1 MLLDTAL
8 SYAEYRRVPP
18 STVPNPAEY
27 RRVPPSTV
35 PTNPAQSRRV
45 PPSTAEYRRV
55 PRICFA
61 CFLFLL
67 EQRVSTREATQTS
80 EQWLGRGAA
89 WGRLASSEVGGRAV
103 REGAQAR
110 SEELGAAPAIE
121 VQASEAVPR
130 AAGIRSGQKIRIPN
144 RTLRSSKCVLNPI

>member
-1 MLLDTAL
+1 MLLDTVP
-8 SYAEYRRVPP
+8 SSAEYRRV
-18 STVPNPAEY
+18 S
-27 RRVPPSTV
+27 
-35 PTNPAQSRRV
+35 
-45 PPSTAEYRRV
+45 PSTAEYRRV
-55 PRICFA
+55 PCRIPPSTAEYRAFVSR
-61 CFLFLL
+61 FIFLL

-121 VQASEAVPR
+121 VQASEVVPR
-130 AAGIRSGQKIRIPN
+130 AAGIRSG
-144 RTLRSSKCVLNPI
+144 

>member
-1 MLLDTAL
+1 MLLDTVP
-8 SYAEYRRVPP
+8 SSAEYRRV
-18 STVPNPAEY
+18 S
-27 RRVPPSTV
+27 
-35 PTNPAQSRRV
+35 
-45 PPSTAEYRRV
+45 PSTAEYRRV
-55 PRICFA
+55 PCRIPPSTAEHRAFVSR
-61 CFLFLL
+61 FIFLL

-130 AAGIRSGQKIRIPN
+130 AAGMRSGQKVRIPD
-144 RTLRSSKCVLNPI
+144 RTLRSSKCMMNPI